1 MRYHVGVYNGFEKP
15 VYMVLDTSVSTE
27 WKPETF
33 EVLATTQ
40 DYNLA
45 TAVVEEMNTHA

>member
-15 VYMVLDTSVSTE
+15 VYMVLDTNVE
-27 WKPETF
+27 PK

-40 DYNLA
+40 DYLLA
-45 TAVVEEMNTHA
+45 TAVVEEMNTHV